1 MGIYSKKYIEKLN
14 QDIRNYPEV
23 KPIDPQMK
31 LTFEGIS
38 RLVMRIHNTRLVELE
53 RSFSTLETI

>member
-38 RLVMRIHNTRLVELE
+38 RLVMLDILTKIHIIR
-53 RSFSTLETI
+53 R